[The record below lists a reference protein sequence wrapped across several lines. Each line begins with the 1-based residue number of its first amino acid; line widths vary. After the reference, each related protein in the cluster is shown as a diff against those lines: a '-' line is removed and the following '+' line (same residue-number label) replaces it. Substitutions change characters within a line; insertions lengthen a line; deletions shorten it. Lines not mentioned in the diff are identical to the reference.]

1 MATKLSLKQIADI
14 DNLPFYLKRLGE
26 LTIEDNN
33 IVLNHPLSGD
43 TSHKSVG
50 AGFTIYDGDGLG
62 NDITFSVVPLNTLS
76 GTTEYPTSGGTENR
90 SWGTELSDIILK
102 NTDINNANGLRVI
115 KETDIVN
122 GGVIGSGSPYSGSTR
137 ELTYLNKVLWNS
149 GEVPSVGDLLPGQL
163 AINVTDGKLFFLK
176 LTDGVYEVITMD
188 NSVTASGTTSSSAS
202 STQPSGPTIQNLTWT
217 SSTGTSNGNK
227 YPAYGLYDYS
237 HTMYIIRADE
247 LSGSKLLNGL
257 EIELDGYTAGY
268 TYNNQIIKLAHITDN
283 EFGTSVQVNLS
294 GIGGLTDLTTVK
306 NNFTFTISSS
316 GYQTIDFDTNFEYN
330 GSDNLLIIWEN
341 RDGSYSSGY
350 GWAECYFDNTYY
362 DSWYK
367 YQDSSY
373 PSGYGTRDQSYRP
386 NFKLKY

>member
-33 IVLNHPLSGD
+33 IVLNYPLSGD
-43 TSHKSVG
+43 SSTKSIG
-50 AGFTIYDGDGLG
+50 AGFTINDGDGLG
-62 NDITFSVVPLNTLS
+62 NDVTFNIVPVNQTQ
-76 GTTEYPTSGGTENR
+76 TGGTENR
-90 SWGTELSDIILK
+90 GWATELSDIVLK
-102 NTDINNANGLRVI
+102 NTDINNPNGIKVI

-149 GEVPSVGDLLPGQL
+149 GDIPSVSDLLPGQL
-163 AINVTDGKLFFLK
+163 AINVLDGKVYTLK
-176 LTDGVYEVITMD
+176 LTDGVYEVISLF
-188 NSVTASGTTSSSAS
+188 NSSQSTSGTTSGTTSS
-202 STQPSGPTIQNLTWT
+202 TPPPSGPSIQNLTW
-217 SSTGTSNGNK
+217 SSPTGTSNGNK

-247 LSGSKLLNGL
+247 LNNTSKILHGL
-257 EIELDGYTAGY
+257 EIELAGYTGGY
-268 TYNNQIIKLAHITDN
+268 TYNNQTIKLAHITDN
-283 EFGTSVQVNLS
+283 EFGSSVQVNLS
-294 GIGGLTDLTTVK
+294 GINGLSNLTTVK
-306 NNFTFTISSS
+306 SSYNLTINSS
-316 GYQTIDFDTNFEYN
+316 GYQVIDFDSNFEYN
-330 GSDNLLIIWEN
+330 GTDNLLIIWEN

-350 GWAECYFDNTYY
+350 GWSECYFDNTYY

-367 YQDSSY
+367 YQDNSY
-373 PSGYGTRDQSYRP
+373 PTGYGTRDQSYRP